1 MYSGCCELCFVQRI
15 RRRSTLH
22 LRVINDRAHEKL
34 KLWQISWEIGKAFRT
49 DTKKVEESWKWKNSF
64 TLAVLTCT
72 RRAERNSQSRKEY
85 WVKRV
90 GGRWVRREWM
100 MLIFMLFIFIIIIRR
115 FQSAQI
121 FVLRRVLR
129 VCRFAGQLELSLNV
143 SYCISWKKTELND
156 SCLAALDVDVI
167 WWSTVEDVDALFR
180 YRNSHSISIHSQHA
194 FNCRLSLNSR
204 TISLSFLWFLFFYDF
219 PFFSSAASFDFAPA
233 LSEMWQMNGAQ
244 IVTTSFPDKK
254 ELEVLLFFFT
264 LRHISLESYKQPHYK
279 HFYRFCAFIL
289 LWVDT
294 SHRRRL
300 LSLHDS
306 ILVAWTW

>member
-143 SYCISWKKTELND
+143 SYCISWKKPSWTTHVSQHLMWMWYDGQQSRMSTLFSDIEIHTQSLSTANMHSTAD
-156 SCLAALDVDVI
+156 YHSTLAQFLCLSCDFSFFMIFHFFLLLR
-167 WWSTVEDVDALFR
+167 STLLQLFR
-180 YRNSHSISIHSQHA
+180 KCDKWTEHK
-194 FNCRLSLNSR
+194 
-204 TISLSFLWFLFFYDF
+204 LWQL
-219 PFFSSAASFDFAPA
+219 PF
-233 LSEMWQMNGAQ
+233 Q
-244 IVTTSFPDKK
+244 IKK
-254 ELEVLLFFFT
+254 
-264 LRHISLESYKQPHYK
+264 SW
-279 HFYRFCAFIL
+279 RFCCFFH
-289 LWVDT
+289 T
-294 SHRRRL
+294 PTH
-300 LSLHDS
+300 LSGKL
-306 ILVAWTW
+306 